1 MLCQTVSM
9 SYCISCNAL
18 SLVLLSLFC
27 LVYSTEVVQLPIST
41 TYFAECWA
49 LPGLVEY
56 SGVFTFSDLAFW
68 YAFCVLL
75 FVFFICIFYFSL
87 YMTSNSFLSLMYSSI
102 TICDPWDSSPFAH
115 NDFFTFHLGSW
126 HDYEYPNFILSCTF
140 VLSLHLNS
148 MLVINNQYFNILYIT
163 PPE

>member
-1 MLCQTVSM
+1 MSSMLLPSLVFMLCQTVSM

-49 LPGLVEY
+49 LPGLVDY

-102 TICDPWDSSPFAH
+102 TICDPWDSSLLPIMTSSL
-115 NDFFTFHLGSW
+115 FTLAVGMIMS
-126 HDYEYPNFILSCTF
+126 IL
-140 VLSLHLNS
+140 
-148 MLVINNQYFNILYIT
+148 ILYC
-163 PPE
+163 PAHLY